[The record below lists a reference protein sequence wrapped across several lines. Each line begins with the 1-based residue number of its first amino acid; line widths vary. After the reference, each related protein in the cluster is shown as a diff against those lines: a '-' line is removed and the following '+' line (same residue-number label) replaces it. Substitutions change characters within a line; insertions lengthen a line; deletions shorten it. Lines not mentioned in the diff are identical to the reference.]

1 MFQKATKENVFLKIA
16 LVGSPGAG
24 KTYSALAI
32 ASQFTDKI
40 AVIDTERGSSRL
52 YADHF
57 NFDMCELTQHEPIKY
72 VEAINA
78 AIGAG
83 YQAIVI
89 DSLSHAWFAELNMI
103 QGKNTFT
110 AWAKVRPQER
120 TLIEAIISAKAHVI
134 VTMREKVE
142 WDTTQTDEYGK
153 MKPVKVGTKAVQSS
167 GIEYEFDIVGRIN
180 QEHVLAITKTR
191 CPAIANRSFSH
202 PGRQLATELKV
213 WLGLEKPSQAP
224 SLIPKIPDFTPTE
237 ASKQIMAELE
247 RTGWSTADA
256 QMYLRRVYQKSSR
269 SMLDENQLLNFL
281 SHLKSLPS
289 TTPSK
294 H

>member
-1 MFQKATKENVFLKIA
+1 MFQKATKENVYLKIA

-32 ASQFTDKI
+32 AAQFTDKI

-52 YADHF
+52 YADQF
-57 NFDMCELTQHEPIKY
+57 SFDMCELTNHQPIKY

-83 YQAIVI
+83 YQAIII
-89 DSLSHAWFAELNMI
+89 DSLSHAWFAELEMI

-120 TLIEAIISAKAHVI
+120 TLIETIISAKAHVI
-134 VTMREKVE
+134 VTMREKTE
-142 WDTTQTDEYGK
+142 WDTSQTDEYGK
-153 MKPVKVGTKAVQSS
+153 MKPVKVGMKAVQSS
-167 GIEYEFDIVGRIN
+167 GIEYEFDIVGRLN

-191 CPAIANRSFSH
+191 CPAIANHAFIH

-213 WLGLEKPSQAP
+213 WLGLEKPAQAP
-224 SLIPKIPDFTPTE
+224 SLIPTLPDITPSE
-237 ASKQIMAELE
+237 ANERIMRELK
-247 RTGWSTADA
+247 RIGWSTSDA
-256 QMYLRRVYQKSSR
+256 QMYLKKVYNKSSR
-269 SMLDENQLLNFL
+269 SLLDDDQLLSFL
-281 SHLKSLPS
+281 THLQSLPS
-289 TTPSK
+289 HTGSIN
-294 H
+294 

>member
-1 MFQKATKENVFLKIA
+1 MFQKATKENVYLKIA

-52 YADHF
+52 YADLF
-57 NFDMCELTQHEPIKY
+57 NFDMCELTQHQPIKY
-72 VEAINA
+72 VEAINS

-83 YQAIVI
+83 YQAIIV
-89 DSLSHAWFAELNMI
+89 DSLSHAWFAELDMI

-120 TLIEAIISAKAHVI
+120 TLIEAIISAKAHII
-134 VTMREKVE
+134 VTMREKIE
-142 WDTTQTDEYGK
+142 WDTTQTDEHGK
-153 MKPVKVGTKAVQSS
+153 MKPVKVGTKAIQAS

-180 QEHVLAITKTR
+180 QEHVLSITKTR
-191 CPAIANRSFSH
+191 CPAIANRSFLH
-202 PGRQLATELKV
+202 PGGQLATELKV

-224 SLIPKIPDFTPTE
+224 SLIPTVPDFTPSE
-237 ASKQIMAELE
+237 ASDQIMSELK
-247 RTGWSTADA
+247 RIGWSTTDA
-256 QMYLRRVYQKSSR
+256 QKYLKRVYQKSSR
-269 SMLDENQLLNFL
+269 SLLDENELLSFL
-281 SHLKSLPS
+281 SHLQSLPNS
-289 TTPSK
+289 TVSMP
-294 H
+294 

>member
-1 MFQKATKENVFLKIA
+1 MFQKATKENVYLKIA

-52 YADHF
+52 YADRF
-57 NFDMCELTQHEPIKY
+57 SFDMCELVQHQPVKY

-78 AIGAG
+78 AISAG
-83 YQAIVI
+83 YQAIII
-89 DSLSHAWFAELNMI
+89 DSLSHAWFAELEMI

-120 TLIEAIISAKAHVI
+120 TLIEAIISAKAHII
-134 VTMREKVE
+134 VTMREKTE
-142 WDTTQTDEYGK
+142 WDTSQTDEFGK

-191 CPAIANRSFSH
+191 CPAIANRSFIH

-224 SLIPKIPDFTPTE
+224 SLISTIPDITPSE
-237 ASKQIMAELE
+237 ASEQIMDELK
-247 RTGWSTADA
+247 RIGWSKDDA
-256 QMYLRRVYQKSSR
+256 QMYLKRVYKKSSR
-269 SMLDENQLLNFL
+269 SLLDENELLSFL
-281 SHLKSLPS
+281 SHLKSLPNS
-289 TTPSK
+289 ATSA